1 MEIVIRELREDDLKP
16 DLLMNFNRYQ
26 KVVKVWRRVDGKK
39 VLIENPFIEY
49 WDNKLKDEIVNED
62 FSRCIKGGGVVIGVF
77 CEDKVIGFASL
88 LRNFFGSKKQYVPL
102 MQLHVSNEYRG
113 LGLGKQLFELCA
125 RKAKEWGAKKL
136 YISGHSSE
144 ESQAFYSAV
153 GCVDAEEI
161 NKEFAEHEPFDVQ
174 LEYKI
179 EEI

>member
-16 DLLMNFNRYQ
+16 DLLMHFNRYQ

-49 WDNKLKDEIVNED
+49 WDSNLKNEIVSED
-62 FSRCIKGGGVVIGVF
+62 FTNCIKSGGTVVGVF
-77 CEDKVIGFASL
+77 CDDKVIAFASL

-102 MQLHVSNEYRG
+102 IQLHVSNEYRG
-113 LGLGKQLFELCA
+113 LGLGKQLFDLCA
-125 RKAKEWGAKKL
+125 RKAKEWGAKKI

-161 NKEFAEHEPFDVQ
+161 NKEFAEHEHFDIQ
-174 LEYKI
+174 LEYQLL
-179 EEI
+179 